1 MIILKLI
8 GHKYF
13 NEVSDIIK
21 LFFGKEEIKLYDNSN
36 NNLDQ
41 QGILIISQIIKAD
54 DLTSFTSSYQKLSNA
69 NENSHCYTYT
79 QNGQVEDIKILKK
92 SLKLSM
98 YKLLSDITGKDLP
111 WGILTGI
118 RPVKIVH
125 QLYEDGMKDKE
136 IVQHLKDEYLVNED
150 RALLSISI
158 AQAEKKYIDKNNKH
172 QVSIYVGIPFCP
184 SRCGYCSFT
193 SNAIVRNRDLVMPYL
208 EALMLE
214 IREISSYLKSKGIK
228 AQTVYIGGGTPTSI
242 NAEELNMLIQ
252 CLNEYWSG
260 SKEFTC
266 EAGRPDTITLDKL
279 KVIKEGGVTRLSINP
294 QTMDDD
300 TLVRI
305 GRKHTHAQ
313 VIESFELARLL
324 GFDNINMDMII
335 GLPGEGLEQVENT
348 LNWMNRLNPE
358 NVTVHTLAIKRA
370 SIYNEMHLD
379 IRSNKNDTTYTMMEL
394 ARKKLGSNG
403 YYPYYL
409 YRQKYMAENLENI
422 GFCKKD
428 KECIYNIQIME
439 EKQSIIAF
447 GADAVTKAYFPE
459 EDRLERQHNI
469 KDLKLYIDNIHN
481 QINKKL
487 ELLSL
492 LNL

>member
-1 MIILKLI
+1 MVILKLI
-8 GHKYF
+8 GHEYF

-21 LFFGKEEIKLYDNSN
+21 LFFGKEEIKLYDNYK
-36 NNLDQ
+36 NNLDR
-41 QGILIISQIIKAD
+41 QGILLISQIIKAD
-54 DLTSFTSSYQKLSNA
+54 DLTSFTSSYQKLGDTT
-69 NENSHCYTYT
+69 ENGNCYTYT
-79 QNGQVEDIKILKK
+79 KNGQIDDIKIIKK

-98 YKLLSDITGKDLP
+98 YKLLSDITGRDLP
-111 WGILTGI
+111 WGVLTGI

-125 QLYEDGMKDKE
+125 QLYENGMNDEE
-136 IVQHLKDEYLVNED
+136 IIQHLKDEYLVNED

-158 AQAEKKYIDKNNKH
+158 AQVEKKYIDKSNKH

-193 SNAIVRNRDLVMPYL
+193 SNAIGRNRDLVLPYL

-214 IREISSYLKSKGIK
+214 IREVSAHLKSKGIT
-228 AQTVYIGGGTPTSI
+228 AQTIYIGGGTPTSI

-252 CLNEYWSG
+252 CINEYWSG

-266 EAGRPDTITLDKL
+266 EAGRPDTITRDKL

-313 VIESFELARLL
+313 VIESFELARSL

-370 SIYNEMHLD
+370 SIYNEMNLD
-379 IRSNKNDTTYTMMEL
+379 IGCNNNDTASMMMEL
-394 ARKKLGSNG
+394 AREKLGSNG

-447 GADAVTKAYFPE
+447 GADAVTKAYFHE